1 MAQAVQ
7 TIILIASAPG
17 QPFVEEALSA
27 AGSAIKPGY
36 LIEEIAAGTV
46 QEHSTAA
53 DNAQRLFALP
63 NISAG
68 KTIDDAYA
76 AAERV
81 RYGSFSRGQKVNALL
96 AASATAVIIGSPLES
111 AGDGTVRIQTTDAA
125 TDDTQ
130 RDSLIGYAIEA
141 VDNSGGGS
149 EARLQIR
156 VA

>member
-1 MAQAVQ
+1 MSQAVQ
-7 TIILIASAPG
+7 KIVLIASAQG
-17 QPFVEEALSA
+17 QPFVEEALA
-27 AGSAIKPGY
+27 AAASAIKPGHMV
-36 LIEEIAAGTV
+36 EELAAGTV

-63 NISAG
+63 DTTVG
-68 KTIDDAYA
+68 GTIDDAYA
-76 AAERV
+76 VASIV

-96 AASATAVIIGSPLES
+96 AASATAVVIGSPLES